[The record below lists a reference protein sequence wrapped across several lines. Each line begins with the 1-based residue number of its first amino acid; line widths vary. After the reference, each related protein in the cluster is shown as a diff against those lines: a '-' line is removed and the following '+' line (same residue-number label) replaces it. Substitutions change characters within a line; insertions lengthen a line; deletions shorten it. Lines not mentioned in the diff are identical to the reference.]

1 MSNEKREAQKKNR
14 ELAIRKA
21 QAAKSIKWIII
32 SVILLLI
39 VAGVVWAAASS
50 LVLTTKSVENVSEGI
65 GENGFIEG
73 VRALDYVDLCDYKN
87 ITVPRSEVEATDEEV
102 EEQIN
107 MLLNTYPSYS
117 EDTSV
122 VIKDGD
128 TINLD
133 YVGSVDGVEFE
144 GGSTGGNGTSLVIG
158 SGSYIPGFEDQI
170 IGHKVG
176 ENFDIFVTFPEQYHS
191 EDLAG
196 KDAVFNITINSVK
209 ITPVFDDAFVKE
221 HLSDVASTKDEYIEF
236 YKKET
241 SDIKMNA
248 FLVNYLRDHS
258 AVKSYP
264 KKYLNTL
271 KGVMKH
277 SDELAYE
284 QNKAIYGDSYTFEDY
299 IAMSKKEYEA
309 SLSTKAMEALDD
321 NLKMQAICEDGNL
334 TVTLE
339 DVNALLDMYG
349 LDSSLYSSYES
360 KYGKPYL
367 FQTGMTYTAIQYVKT
382 FVTITD

>member
-1 MSNEKREAQKKNR
+1 
-14 ELAIRKA
+14 
-21 QAAKSIKWIII
+21 
-32 SVILLLI
+32 
-39 VAGVVWAAASS
+39 
-50 LVLTTKSVENVSEGI
+50 
-65 GENGFIEG
+65 
-73 VRALDYVDLCDYKN
+73 
-87 ITVPRSEVEATDEEV
+87 
-102 EEQIN
+102 
-107 MLLNTYPSYS
+107 
-117 EDTSV
+117 
-122 VIKDGD
+122 
-128 TINLD
+128 
-133 YVGSVDGVEFE
+133 
-144 GGSTGGNGTSLVIG
+144 
-158 SGSYIPGFEDQI
+158 FEDQI

-258 AVKSYP
+258 VVKSYP

-349 LDSSLYSSYES
+349 LDSSLYSSYEA